1 MWWVTLPLAEEA
13 LGQVCRGVKALIEC
27 SKLQV
32 HKVDDPNKQF
42 VQFVMGLLG
51 SPTADTLSRL
61 ATESPGLALP

>member
-1 MWWVTLPLAEEA
+1 MTRRCRRCRRCRRNRADCPMWWVTLPLAEEA

-42 VQFVMGLLG
+42 VQFVMG
-51 SPTADTLSRL
+51 
-61 ATESPGLALP
+61 